1 MDILFYI
8 LIAIGGIIALFVIFK
23 LLGGC
28 LLKILLGLAVLAAI
42 VLLVFFLVRC

>member
-28 LLKILLGLAVLAAI
+28 LLKILLGLGVLAAVA
-42 VLLVFFLVRC
+42 VLVLFLVRC